1 MQVNEVTESD
11 IPDSESEANGEKRRN
26 KRKRNISEVAN
37 TKDGTNIPIATYL
50 LPSMLIATYLL
61 PSMLQIACYLFATY
75 I

>member
-50 LPSMLIATYLL
+50 LPSML
-61 PSMLQIACYLFATY
+61 QIACYLFATY